1 MSEKE
6 KKQKKKEEKTK
17 RAEEKKAEEK
27 KEFLPPLDFIS
38 IVLPFY
44 TQALVKLGQT
54 ENPMT
59 QKKEEDLDLAKRLI
73 DILDLLKEK
82 TKGNLTPE
90 EEKFLTASIDQLK
103 MIYLQKAEII
113 TP

>member
-1 MSEKE
+1 MTEKE

-17 RAEEKKAEEK
+17 EKISEEK
-27 KEFLPPLDFIS
+27 KEFLPPLDFVS
-38 IVLPFY
+38 VVLPFY

-59 QKKEEDLDLAKRLI
+59 QKKEENLELAKRLI

-90 EEKFLTASIDQLK
+90 EEKFLSASIDQLK
-103 MIYLQKAEII
+103 MIYLEKAEII
-113 TP
+113 AT